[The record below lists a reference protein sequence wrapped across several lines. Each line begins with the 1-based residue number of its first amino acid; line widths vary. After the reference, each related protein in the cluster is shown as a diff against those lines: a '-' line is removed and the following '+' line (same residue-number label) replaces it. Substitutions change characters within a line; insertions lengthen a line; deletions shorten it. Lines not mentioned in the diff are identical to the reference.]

1 MAAKKRK
8 KHKNKISGLVTSM
21 CKIAI
26 AATFFADK
34 IGN

>member
-8 KHKNKISGLVTSM
+8 KHKNKSSGLVISM

-26 AATFFADK
+26 AAIVFTDK